1 MAGAVSVDQVAKELA
16 TAREALAAFTAEH
29 QEEIE
34 SARAEAESILA
45 ERAAL
50 DDEAAVE
57 DARAEL
63 RALEAAKAEVRRLE
77 ERRAHFEARAHWL
90 RLVVDLH
97 ALCQRTSADAGSYTP
112 ALFLR
117 DAQQLVAF
125 RAAFELLPLRG
136 GKPPAVKKAV
146 RPAMRDAARRLRGAG
161 RALADSLLSFP
172 SPTVAAVR
180 RPPAG
185 GAGEGWGGLAEVLEG
200 LDALAD
206 MEEERGAAGGGG
218 KGKVGGAG
226 REVFARV
233 LAGVEALL
241 TPLLDGAVRPRA
253 RLQLC
258 TRTRAPETS
267 CTRNLFGT
275 RARTRAGTR
284 TRASAPAPSA
294 LPRARAPEAR
304 LGRGG
309 WRHPPAPYRSPYHS
323 PYCTLAGAGGVARAA
338 RGRRRDLGGRGG
350 AAGRG
355 RRGGRRPGCG
365 AAAAV
370 R

>member
-1 MAGAVSVDQVAKELA
+1 MAGPVSADQVAKELA
-16 TAREALAAFTAEH
+16 TAREALANFTAEH

-77 ERRAHFEARAHWL
+77 ERRAHFEARSHWL

-180 RPPAG
+180 RLPAG
-185 GAGEGWGGLAEVLEG
+185 AAGEGWGGLAEVLEG
-200 LDALAD
+200 LEVLAD

-218 KGKVGGAG
+218 KGKAGGAG

-241 TPLLDGAVRPRA
+241 SPLLDGAVRPRA
-253 RLQLC
+253 RLQPC
-258 TRTRAPETS
+258 TRT
-267 CTRNLFGT
+267 LFLHPKSVG
-275 RARTRAGTR
+275 
-284 TRASAPAPSA
+284 PADA
-294 LPRARAPEAR
+294 QARARAPAR
-304 LGRGG
+304 SPLRPAPCRGRGRLMRG
-309 WRHPPAPYRSPYHS
+309 AV
-323 PYCTLAGAGGVARAA
+323 GAGGGARAA
-338 RGRRRDLGGRGG
+338 RGGR
-350 AAGRG
+350 
-355 RRGGRRPGCG
+355 
-365 AAAAV
+365 
-370 R
+370 